1 MIEYTEDHV
10 PQKRMAASAFRYD
23 FLNKKI
29 NFVNKDELTL
39 LKETI
44 DLYLNCD
51 KIGEEDLRI
60 FLHVKNNVMEKLKN
74 F

>member
-1 MIEYTEDHV
+1 
-10 PQKRMAASAFRYD
+10 MAANVFIYD
-23 FLNKKI
+23 FLNKRI
-29 NFVNKDELTL
+29 NFTNKDELIL

-51 KIGEEDLRI
+51 KIGEEDLRR
-60 FLHVKNNVMEKLKN
+60 FLNAKKNVMEKLKN